1 MQYLKLHALVHSLW
15 SVLSQF
21 TVTNQNKNTDYIL
34 LKKETRL
41 IKELLKQIM
50 CRLKVSNLFNI
61 VCNLIET

>member
-41 IKELLKQIM
+41 LKELLQQIM
-50 CRLKVSNLFNI
+50 CQLKFSNLFNI